1 MVSINVEG
9 LKKKCQIFFQI
20 VNFEPVAFEI
30 YLPEKR
36 STWQFGL
43 VGFEI
48 HFPESRIQLP
58 WQAGKCEGNTL
69 IYDQMI
75 RHLIIIQLLQFDVSS
90 HHTE

>member
-1 MVSINVEG
+1 M
-9 LKKKCQIFFQI
+9 KKKTLLLFL
-20 VNFEPVAFEI
+20 NFEPVAFEI